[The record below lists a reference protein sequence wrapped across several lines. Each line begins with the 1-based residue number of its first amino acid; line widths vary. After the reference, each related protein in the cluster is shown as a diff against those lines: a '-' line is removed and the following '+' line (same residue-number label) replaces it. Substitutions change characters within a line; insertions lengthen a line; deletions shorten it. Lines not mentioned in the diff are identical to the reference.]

1 MAASFE
7 EKLDRLADQLARSSE
22 EFDQRLKASEEW
34 LKKSREEFDQ
44 RLKESE
50 EWLRRSREE
59 FDQRLKAFDQRLE
72 ASEAWLKKS
81 REEFDRRLTEHQRRM
96 DEADKQR
103 AEAAKQWA
111 EHQRWMKQADKRWG
125 DIANVQGE
133 IAEDLFRRNAV
144 TALRSHG
151 IQVDD
156 VYTNLKVPGV
166 REYDIVL
173 VNGREAVVL
182 EIKNK
187 LRGDDITK
195 FLHTQLP
202 QFKTAF
208 PQYERYQVYGGI
220 GALVMAH
227 EQEAAVSEAGL
238 FVLTQGEDGAAHLQ
252 KPETL
257 HVW

>member
-34 LKKSREEFDQ
+34 LKT
-44 RLKESE
+44 
-50 EWLRRSREE
+50 
-59 FDQRLKAFDQRLE
+59 
-72 ASEAWLKKS
+72 S
-81 REEFDRRLTEHQRRM
+81 REEFDRRHTEHQRRM
-96 DEADKQR
+96 DEVNKQQ

-187 LRGDDITK
+187 LRSDDITK

-220 GALVMAH
+220 GALVMSH
-227 EQEAAVSEAGL
+227 EQEAAVSEVGL

>member
-22 EFDQRLKASEEW
+22 EFDRRLKA
-34 LKKSREEFDQ
+34 FDQ
-44 RLKESE
+44 RLEASE

-59 FDQRLKAFDQRLE
+59 FD
-72 ASEAWLKKS
+72 
-81 REEFDRRLTEHQRRM
+81 RRLMEHQRRM

-103 AEAAKQWA
+103 AESSKQWA

-166 REYDIVL
+166 RESDIVL

-220 GALVMAH
+220 GALVMSH
-227 EQEAAVSEAGL
+227 EQEAAVSEVGL

>member
-22 EFDQRLKASEEW
+22 EFDRRLKASEEW

-44 RLKESE
+44 RLKA
-50 EWLRRSREE
+50 

-72 ASEAWLKKS
+72 ASEEWLRRS
-81 REEFDRRLTEHQRRM
+81 REEFDRRLMEHQRRM

-103 AEAAKQWA
+103 AEADKQRAESAKQWA

>member
-1 MAASFE
+1 M
-7 EKLDRLADQLARSSE
+7 
-22 EFDQRLKASEEW
+22 KASEEW
-34 LKKSREEFDQ
+34 LKT
-44 RLKESE
+44 
-50 EWLRRSREE
+50 
-59 FDQRLKAFDQRLE
+59 
-72 ASEAWLKKS
+72 S
-81 REEFDRRLTEHQRRM
+81 REEFDRRHTEHQRRM
-96 DEADKQR
+96 DEVNKQQ

-187 LRGDDITK
+187 LRSDDITK

-220 GALVMAH
+220 GALVMSH
-227 EQEAAVSEAGL
+227 EQEAAVSEVGL

>member
-7 EKLDRLADQLARSSE
+7 EKLDRLADQLAHSSE

-44 RLKESE
+44 RLKASE
-50 EWLRRSREE
+50 E
-59 FDQRLKAFDQRLE
+59 
-72 ASEAWLKKS
+72 WLKKS

-103 AEAAKQWA
+103 AESAKQWA
-111 EHQRWMKQADKRWG
+111 EHQRWMERSDKHWG

-133 IAEDLFRRNAV
+133 IAEDLFRRNAA

-151 IQVDD
+151 IRVDD

-187 LRGDDITK
+187 LRSDDITK
-195 FLHTQLP
+195 FVHTQLP

-220 GALVMAH
+220 GALVMSH

-238 FVLTQGEDGAAHLQ
+238 LVLTQGEDGAAHLK

>member
-34 LKKSREEFDQ
+34 LK
-44 RLKESE
+44 
-50 EWLRRSREE
+50 RSREE
-59 FDQRLKAFDQRLE
+59 FDQRLKA
-72 ASEAWLKKS
+72 SEEWLKKS

-96 DEADKQR
+96 D
-103 AEAAKQWA
+103 EAAKQWA

-133 IAEDLFRRNAV
+133 IAEDLFRRNAA

-151 IQVDD
+151 IRVDD

-202 QFKTAF
+202 RFKTAF
-208 PQYERYQVYGGI
+208 PQYKRYQVYGGI
-220 GALVMAH
+220 GALGISR

-238 FVLTQGEDGAAHLQ
+238 FVLTQGEDGAAHLK